1 MPTAFQ
7 LYLQTVREREAQPY
21 SKGGG
26 AQRAAPMLPGSAA
39 AAAALS
45 ALTCLT
51 LKKYDAVFD

>member
-1 MPTAFQ
+1 MPTVFQ

-26 AQRAAPMLPGSAA
+26 AQRAVPMSG

-45 ALTCLT
+45 ALLCLT
-51 LKKYDAVFD
+51 LKKYEAVFD